1 MITLGELGEKIVS
14 TWLEPQN
21 YQILHHRWHCR
32 WGEIDLIALD
42 SNNSEL
48 VFIEVKTRKPQ
59 NWDQNGLEALNIN
72 KQKKIYTTAQ
82 IFLSKNP
89 LWQNYN
95 CRFDLILSTYII
107 RKNNSN
113 QGSIKI
119 LNSNQIMYK
128 NHIFTIKDHL
138 KNVL

>member
-21 YQILHHRWHCR
+21 YQILHHRWHWR

-128 NHIFTIKDHL
+128 TIFLLSKII
-138 KNVL
+138 

>member
-72 KQKKIYTTAQ
+72 KQKKFILLLKYF
-82 IFLSKNP
+82 FLKT
-89 LWQNYN
+89 L
-95 CRFDLILSTYII
+95 FGKIIIVVLI
-107 RKNNSN
+107 
-113 QGSIKI
+113 
-119 LNSNQIMYK
+119 
-128 NHIFTIKDHL
+128 
-138 KNVL
+138 